1 MEFYATEVTGSG
13 TGAAAEREVWDAF
26 KAAFRNRDGVAYYR
40 YPVIDKSGGRF
51 DHEPDL
57 LFLEENI
64 GLMVVEVKS
73 YGIEHIEAINGA
85 TWELSGLP
93 QESSSP
99 YTQARD
105 QAFFVKSW
113 FDREEELRNDRGHC
127 KIPVNFTVSLP
138 NITREEWEAAGL
150 HEIPST
156 PRIITADDLSPQS
169 LRNRLSKE
177 PGDVSEFGPT
187 ELSVAKR
194 ILGGAEVISGQRA
207 TLTRELETKG
217 DFQEEIS
224 RGLKEFDNEQIAIG
238 SEIPPGPQRIR
249 GIAGSGKTILL
260 AKKAA
265 QLHAKNPEDDIVVTY
280 FAKTLKQEIEETI
293 EKEHRR
299 LTGTKHDDEKLRVMH
314 GWGGYR
320 VDEGV
325 YFEVARASDG
335 TFYNAGEAASLLDGS
350 SGPLEKLEA
359 ACSTLQQ
366 DDIPELYDAILI
378 DEGQDF
384 GKHFYRMC
392 YHALRKPDEGRQ
404 RLIWAY
410 DEAQTLGDLEI
421 PTAKEIFG
429 EDEDGNPLVRLD
441 GSYENGIYRSQI
453 MRKCY
458 RSPRQVV
465 MLANAFG
472 MGVQRAQGVV
482 DAITDQDQWD
492 SIGYEVTGDFVTTD
506 DAVLHRPDAY
516 SPHPLEEKD
525 DAKPF
530 VQFDSFEDKQ
540 TEIQYVVDQIEAD
553 ISSEGLLPEDIMVI
567 PLGTPNRAE
576 EIGEQIAGKLEANE
590 HDANRVW
597 NGDRTVF
604 DKPGEITLTRINRAK
619 GNEAAMVYLVNVE
632 EVGNEVGRFKPLF
645 TRRNEAF
652 VGITRT
658 RAWCQITGLGSNGI
672 AEEINGLVDE
682 ITTEQ
687 QFTFAGENIQDEGVT
702 AKQNQSLSAFS
713 TD

>member
-1 MEFYATEVTGSG
+1 MEFYATEVTGMG
-13 TGAAAEREVWDAF
+13 PGAAAEREVWNSF
-26 KAAFRNRDGVAYYR
+26 KTAFRDRDGVAYYR
-40 YPVIDKSGGRF
+40 YPVVDKSGGRF

-57 LFLEENI
+57 LFLEQDI
-64 GLMVVEVKS
+64 GLMVIEVKS
-73 YGIEHIEAINGA
+73 YKIEHIEAINGA
-85 TWELSGLP
+85 TWELSGLR
-93 QESSSP
+93 QDSSSP
-99 YTQARD
+99 YSQARD

-113 FDREEELRNDRGHC
+113 FDREEDLRNDSGHC
-127 KIPVNFTVSLP
+127 KIPVNFTVALP

-169 LRNRLSKE
+169 LRDQLSKE
-177 PGDVSEFGPT
+177 PGNVSEFGPA

-194 ILGGAEVISGQRA
+194 ILGGAEVISGERVSIQ
-207 TLTRELETKG
+207 RELETKG
-217 DFQEEIS
+217 DFHEMIS
-224 RGLKEFDNEQIAIG
+224 RGLKEFDTEQIAIG

-265 QLHAKNPEDDIVVTY
+265 HLHAKNPDDDIVVTY
-280 FAKTLKQEIEETI
+280 FAKSLKQEIEETI

-299 LTGTKHDDEKLRVMH
+299 LTGTKHDEEKLRVMH
-314 GWGGYR
+314 GWGGYQ

-325 YFEVARASDG
+325 YFEIARASAG
-335 TFYNAGEAASLLDGS
+335 TFHNAGEAASLLDGS

-359 ACSTLQQ
+359 ACSTLQP
-366 DDIPELYDAILI
+366 DHIPELYDAILI

-384 GKHFYRMC
+384 GKHFYQMC
-392 YHALRKPDEGRQ
+392 YHALREPDDGKQ

-429 EDEDGNPLVRLD
+429 EDNDGNPLVRLD

-472 MGVQRAQGVV
+472 MGVQRPQGVV

-492 SIGYEVTGDFVTTD
+492 SIGYEVIGDFVTTD
-506 DAVLHRPDAY
+506 DTVLRRPDEY
-516 SPHPLEEKD
+516 SPHPLEEQE

-530 VQFDSFEDKQ
+530 VRFDSFADKQ
-540 TEIQYVVDQIEAD
+540 DEIQYVVDQIDAD
-553 ISSEGLLPEDIMVI
+553 LSAEGLTPEDIMVI
-567 PLGTPNRAE
+567 PLGIPSRAE
-576 EIGEQIAGKLEANE
+576 EIGATIAEKLEALG
-590 HDANRVW
+590 HDTNKVW
-597 NGDRTVF
+597 TGDRTVF
-604 DKPGEITLTRINRAK
+604 EKSGEVTLTRINRAK
-619 GNEAAMVYLVNVE
+619 GNEAAMVYLLNIE

-658 RAWCQITGLGSNGI
+658 RAWCQITGLESNSI
-672 AEEINGLVDE
+672 ADEIEGLVEE

-687 QFTFAGENIQDEGVT
+687 QFTFAGQNIQDEGVS
-702 AKQNQSLSAFS
+702 AKQNQSLSAFN